1 MSLLN
6 NFSAWL
12 RREPTAARMEQLKKE
27 ITHDLRQ
34 NLLTEP
40 DEWLGWRAMLGKMLS
55 NDITPRQREMIIKTS
70 RELVKRDPTAKR
82 AMQIPIEAIEAAG
95 YTVQADD
102 KDVEAYLSK
111 FLVKWEEKM
120 SLLYLDRLINGEL
133 CVPIMLNPVNGYPQF
148 GYIDSLAIEAVEYS
162 PLDALEPEYVVL
174 RRGTETQRIKVFQ
187 FTEDADG
194 YESYDGGCFFWPNFP
209 MMGMSRGLPELSAE
223 IDYIQ
228 LFEKAM
234 RSETARFA
242 ELRSF
247 IWHFIHEGKDDVY
260 LTDWTNKNFPDGKPP
275 GPASFFAT
283 NEKVKIEAISP
294 SLQSAD
300 AADAAEMIGQHIF
313 AGLGFPTFYFGKGEN
328 TNVATAREIAIPT
341 TWKLKRHQKQDR
353 RMRTDIC
360 KLFYTAS
367 INAGVVYNG
376 EFLPRLRCDQWSI
389 VSGEIY
395 PRDMVQGAQVFGQLM
410 STVAT
415 AKSNGMLP
423 EQVQNEI
430 ICVGLR
436 ELGIEKNPSELA
448 KMFEDEDLER
458 DAEEATKRLI
468 SGLPGT
474 NGHAN
479 GEMEKPSY
487 AEMIR
492 MGMNPYATKKPPK
505 TRRRF

>member
-12 RREPTAARMEQLKKE
+12 RREPTAARMKQLKKE
-27 ITHDLRQ
+27 ITHDIRQ
-34 NLLTEP
+34 NLITEP

-55 NDITPRQREMIIKTS
+55 NDITPRAREMIIKTS

-95 YTVQADD
+95 YSVQADD

-111 FLVKWEEKM
+111 FLEKWEEKM

-133 CVPIMLNPVNGYPQF
+133 CIPVVPNPVSGYPQC
-148 GYIDSLAIEAVEYS
+148 GYIDPLIIQSVEYS
-162 PLDALEPEYVVL
+162 PEDATQAEYVIL
-174 RRGTETQRIKVFQ
+174 RRGVETQRLKVFQ
-187 FTEDADG
+187 FSEDVDG
-194 YESYDGGCFFWPNFP
+194 YASYDGKCFFWPNFP

-234 RSETARFA
+234 RSEAARFA

-247 IWHFIHEGKDDVY
+247 IWHFIHEGKEQPY
-260 LTDWTNKNFPDGKPP
+260 LDDWTAKNFPDGKPP

-367 INAGVVYNG
+367 VNAGVVYNG
-376 EFLPRLRCDQWSI
+376 KFLPRLRCDQWSI

-415 AKSNGMLP
+415 AKSNHTLP
-423 EQVQNEI
+423 EQIQNEI

-436 ELGIEKNPSELA
+436 ELGIEKNPQEIA
-448 KMFEDEDLER
+448 RMIEEEEIEQ
-458 DAEEATKRLI
+458 DAEEATKQLTA
-468 SGLPGT
+468 GLPGI
-474 NGHAN
+474 NGNGN

-492 MGMNPYATKKPPK
+492 MGVNPFVPTKKRK
-505 TRRRF
+505 RRY